1 MPTNVYT
8 GPDPAVPVPPET
20 YIPETHRAETYTP
33 VTVERRTA
41 LFERI
46 SWSAVF
52 AGLILAL
59 MIQLLL
65 SLLGT
70 GIGLSTVDPATR
82 ETPGTE
88 TLSIAAGIWW
98 TISSLIALFIG
109 GWAAAHLA
117 GIPHRTEGIIHGL
130 LTWGLATLL
139 LVSLIG
145 TAVGTLI
152 GGAFNVLDTNVSAL
166 APYVAGEAAEAGREA
181 RVVAD
186 RTAEVM
192 TQGSLW
198 SFGALLLGAV
208 AAALGGMCGKPRSA
222 LVSRDIRRDMEMKPM
237 VDMTQ
242 TLARNWW
249 AVGLRGLF
257 ALLFGVLVFFWPGI
271 SLLVLVFLFGF
282 YVLADGIFAIVSAIR
297 AADRHKRW
305 WPLLLEGIVG
315 IAAGIMAFIWP
326 GITALVLLYLI
337 AAWAIVTGIFEIV
350 AAMQLRKEIEGEW
363 LLALGGIASV
373 VFGVLLV
380 GFPGAGALAVVWI
393 IGAYSMLFGILLM
406 VLAFRLRQQNGDR
419 SPGATAR
426 AA

>member
-20 YIPETHRAETYTP
+20 YIPETQAPQTYTP
-33 VTVERRTA
+33 ATVERRTA

-52 AGLILAL
+52 AGLILTL
-59 MIQLLL
+59 VTQLLL

-70 GIGLSTVDPATR
+70 GIGLSTVDPATG

-98 TISSLIALFIG
+98 TISSFIALFIG
-109 GWAAAHLA
+109 GWAAAYLA
-117 GIPHRTEGIIHGL
+117 GIPGRTEGIIHGL

-166 APYVAGEAAEAGREA
+166 APYVAGEAAEAGRKA

-198 SFGALLLGAV
+198 GFGALLLGAI
-208 AAALGGMCGKPRSA
+208 AAAFGGMCGKPRRA
-222 LVSRDIRRDMEMKPM
+222 PVSRDIRRD
-237 VDMTQ
+237 
-242 TLARNWW
+242 
-249 AVGLRGLF
+249 
-257 ALLFGVLVFFWPGI
+257 
-271 SLLVLVFLFGF
+271 
-282 YVLADGIFAIVSAIR
+282 IV
-297 AADRHKRW
+297 
-305 WPLLLEGIVG
+305 
-315 IAAGIMAFIWP
+315 
-326 GITALVLLYLI
+326 
-337 AAWAIVTGIFEIV
+337 
-350 AAMQLRKEIEGEW
+350 
-363 LLALGGIASV
+363 
-373 VFGVLLV
+373 
-380 GFPGAGALAVVWI
+380 
-393 IGAYSMLFGILLM
+393 
-406 VLAFRLRQQNGDR
+406 
-419 SPGATAR
+419 
-426 AA
+426 